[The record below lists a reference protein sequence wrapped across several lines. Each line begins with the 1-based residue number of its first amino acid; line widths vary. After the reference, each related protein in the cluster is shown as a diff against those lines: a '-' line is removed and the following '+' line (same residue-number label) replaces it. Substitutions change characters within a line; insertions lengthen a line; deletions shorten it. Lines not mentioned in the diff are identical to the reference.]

1 MNTKLTQNTHCIKV
15 ILNYIIKLFLQ
26 VLPETDAYRRTRRVI
41 FNKYFIKYI
50 KFIYH
55 FTLTDVIFIC
65 IV

>member
-41 FNKYFIKYI
+41 FNKYFIKY
-50 KFIYH
+50 
-55 FTLTDVIFIC
+55 
-65 IV
+65 